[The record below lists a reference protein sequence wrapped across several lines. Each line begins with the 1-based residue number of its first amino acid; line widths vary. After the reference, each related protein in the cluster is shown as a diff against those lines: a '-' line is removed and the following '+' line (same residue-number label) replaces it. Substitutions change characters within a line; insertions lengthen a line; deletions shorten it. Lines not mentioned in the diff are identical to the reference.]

1 MALESEVQTILSRIE
16 SQRDEMLYQLVLW
29 AAINSGTS
37 NLAGLSQLG
46 NLVLDQLR
54 AVSDD
59 VQAVPVVPQ
68 LFVDEHGDLKERII
82 GDVLLGFRRV
92 GAPRQAILSIHL
104 DTVYPA
110 NSPFQLVKQEG
121 NILHGPGVADA
132 KGGLVVLLWALKAF
146 EDYVEATGNTK
157 LGWKVILNSDEEI
170 GSPASREVFSN
181 HSDGVDFGL
190 LFEPCLPNGSLVGQR
205 KGSGNFE
212 IVVRG
217 QAAHAGRE
225 FFKGRNAIVAAAQ
238 VTQKLH
244 ALNGRWHDTT
254 INVAKIDGGGPTNV
268 VPDTAVVRF
277 NVRYPSADIEG
288 ALNAA
293 INRIIEETQDGI
305 TLIRHG
311 GFFAP
316 PKPMTEA
323 YESLLKTVQANGKT
337 LGIDLAWEPTGGV
350 CDGNRLAALGIP
362 NVDTMGV
369 RGGNIHSPQEYMHCD
384 SLVQRTQLTFLTLI
398 TLAERFPQ
406 AEAPAPE

>member
-1 MALESEVQTILSRIE
+1 MALESEVQTILSRIQM
-16 SQRDEMLYQLVLW
+16 QRDEMLSQLVKW

-37 NLAGLSQLG
+37 NLAGIRQLSD
-46 NLVLDQLR
+46 LVLDELR
-54 AVSDD
+54 TFSDD
-59 VQAVPVVPQ
+59 AHAIAIEPQ
-68 LFVDEHGDLKERII
+68 LFVNPHGDLRERSI
-82 GDVLLGFRRV
+82 GDVLLGTCRT

-110 NSPFQLVKQEG
+110 DSPFQNVKQRG
-121 NILHGPGVADA
+121 DLLHGPGVADA

-146 EDYVEATGNTK
+146 EEYVDQTGDIT
-157 LGWKVILNSDEEI
+157 LGWRVILNCDEEI
-170 GSPASREVFSN
+170 GSPGSREVFST
-181 HSDGVDFGL
+181 HCEGVDFGL

-212 IVVRG
+212 VVVRG

-225 FFKGRNAIVAAAQ
+225 FEKGCNAIVAAAR
-238 VTQKLH
+238 VAEKLH

-277 NVRYPSADIEG
+277 NVRYPSADIEAPLIA
-288 ALNAA
+288 ALD
-293 INRIIEETQDGI
+293 RIVEETGDGI

-316 PKPMTEA
+316 PKPMTQE
-323 YESLLKTVQANGKT
+323 YESLLRAVQANGKT
-337 LGIDLAWEPTGGV
+337 LGLDIAWEPTGGV
-350 CDGNRLAALGIP
+350 CDGNRLAAFGVP

-369 RGGNIHSPQEYMHCD
+369 RGGNIHSPQEFMHCD
-384 SLVQRTQLTFLTLI
+384 SLVERTQLTFLTLI
-398 TLAERFPQ
+398 TLASRF
-406 AEAPAPE
+406 E

>member
-1 MALESEVQTILSRIE
+1 MALESEVQTILTRIQ
-16 SQRDEMLYQLVLW
+16 SQRDEMLRQLVLW

-37 NLAGLSQLG
+37 NLTGLHQLG
-46 NLVLDQLR
+46 GLVLDELR
-54 AVSDD
+54 TISDD
-59 VQAVPVVPQ
+59 AQAISVPPQ
-68 LFVDEHGDLKERII
+68 LVVDQHGDLKERVI
-82 GDVLLGFRRV
+82 GDVLLGVRRA
-92 GAPRQAILSIHL
+92 GAPRQAVLSIHL

-110 NSPFQLVKQEG
+110 ESPFQKVKQDG
-121 NILHGPGVADA
+121 DLLHGPGVADA
-132 KGGLVVLLWALKAF
+132 KGGLVVLLWALKAY
-146 EDYVEATGNTK
+146 EEYVESTGNVN

-170 GSPASREVFSN
+170 GSPASREVFSD
-181 HSDGVDFGL
+181 HCQGADFGL

-225 FFKGRNAIVAAAQ
+225 FHKGRNAIVAAAR
-238 VTQKLH
+238 VAQKLH
-244 ALNGRWHDTT
+244 ALNGRWKETT

-277 NVRYPSADIEG
+277 NVRYPAVDIED

-293 INRIIEETQDGI
+293 LDHIVEETEEGI

-316 PKPMTEA
+316 PKPMTKE
-323 YESLLKTVQANGKT
+323 YESLLKIVQANGKT
-337 LGIDLAWEPTGGV
+337 LGLDLSWESTGGV
-350 CDGNRLAALGIP
+350 CDGNRLAALGVP
-362 NVDTMGV
+362 NIDTMGV

-384 SLVQRTQLTFLTLI
+384 SLIQRTQLTFLTLI
-398 TLAERFPQ
+398 TLAE
-406 AEAPAPE
+406 

>member
-1 MALESEVQTILSRIE
+1 MALESEVQTILSRVQ

-37 NLAGLSQLG
+37 NLAGLRQLG
-46 NLVLDQLR
+46 DLVLDELR
-54 AVSDD
+54 TISDD
-59 VQAVPVVPQ
+59 AQAISVTPQ
-68 LFVDEHGDLKERII
+68 LVVDEHGDMKDRFI
-82 GDVLLGFRRV
+82 GDVLLGVRRAD
-92 GAPRQAILSIHL
+92 APQQAILSIHL

-110 NSPFQLVKQEG
+110 ESPFQKVKQQG
-121 NILHGPGVADA
+121 DVLYGPGVADA

-146 EDYVEATGNTK
+146 EDYVEATGNTN

-181 HSDGVDFGL
+181 HSEDVDFGL

-212 IVVRG
+212 VVVRG

-225 FFKGRNAIVAAAQ
+225 FHKGRNAIVAAAQ
-238 VTQKLH
+238 VAQKLH
-244 ALNGRWHDTT
+244 ALNGRWKETT

-277 NVRYPSADIEG
+277 NVRYPAADVESTLNV
-288 ALNAA
+288 ALD
-293 INRIIEETQDGI
+293 RIVEETEDGI

-316 PKPMTEA
+316 PKPMTEE
-323 YESLLKTVQANGKT
+323 YETLLKTVQENGKT
-337 LGIDLAWEPTGGV
+337 LGLDLSWESTGGV
-350 CDGNRLAALGIP
+350 CDGNRLAALGVP
-362 NVDTMGV
+362 NIDTMGV
-369 RGGNIHSPQEYMHCD
+369 RGGNIHSPREYMHCD
-384 SLVQRTQLTFLTLI
+384 SLVQRTQLTFLTLV
-398 TLAERFPQ
+398 TLAERFQ
-406 AEAPAPE
+406 QD

>member
-1 MALESEVQTILSRIE
+1 MALESEVQTILSRIQT
-16 SQRDEMLYQLVLW
+16 QRDEMLHQLVRW

-37 NLAGLSQLG
+37 NLAGLRQLG
-46 NLVLDQLR
+46 DLVLDDLR
-54 AVSDD
+54 TFSDD
-59 VQAVPVVPQ
+59 AHAISVEPQ
-68 LFVDEHGDLKERII
+68 LFVNQHGDLKEHPI
-82 GDVLLGFRRV
+82 GDVLLGVCRT
-92 GAPRQAILSIHL
+92 GAPQQAILSIHL
-104 DTVYPA
+104 DTVYPKE
-110 NSPFQLVKQEG
+110 SPFQNVKQEG
-121 NILHGPGVADA
+121 ELLHGPGVADA

-146 EDYVEATGNTK
+146 EEYVETTGHLN

-170 GSPASREVFSN
+170 GSPASREVFST
-181 HSDGVDFGL
+181 HSEGVDFGL

-225 FFKGRNAIVAAAQ
+225 FHKGRNAIVAAAH

-244 ALNGRWHDTT
+244 ALNGRWKDTT

-277 NVRYPSADIEG
+277 NIRYPSADIE
-288 ALNAA
+288 APFNAA
-293 INRIIEETQDGI
+293 LDRIVEETGDGI

-316 PKPMTEA
+316 PKPLTEE
-323 YESLLKTVQANGKT
+323 YESLLKTVQASGKT
-337 LGIDLAWEPTGGV
+337 LGIDFSWESTGGV
-350 CDGNRLAALGIP
+350 CDGNRLAALGVP
-362 NVDTMGV
+362 NIDTMGV

-384 SLVQRTQLTFLTLI
+384 SLVQRTQLTFLTLV
-398 TLAERFPQ
+398 TLAERFRQ
-406 AEAPAPE
+406 AGTSTKA

>member
-16 SQRDEMLYQLVLW
+16 SQRDEMLYHLVLW

-37 NLAGLSQLG
+37 NLEGLRQLSD
-46 NLVLDQLR
+46 LVLEQLR
-54 AVSDD
+54 VISDD
-59 VQAVPVVPQ
+59 VQAIPVVPP
-68 LFVDEHGDLKERII
+68 LVVDEHGDLKERII
-82 GDVLLGFRRV
+82 GDVLLGVRRV
-92 GAPRQAILSIHL
+92 SAPRQAILSIHL

-110 NSPFQLVKQEG
+110 HSPFQKVKQQG
-121 NILHGPGVADA
+121 DILHGPGVADA

-146 EDYVEATGNTK
+146 EDYVRASGKAN

-181 HSDGVDFGL
+181 YCDGADFGL

-225 FFKGRNAIVAAAQ
+225 FHKGRNAIVAAAR
-238 VTQKLH
+238 VAQKLH
-244 ALNGRWHDTT
+244 ALNGRWQDTT

-277 NVRYPSADIEG
+277 NVRYPAVDVEG

-293 INRIIEETQDGI
+293 VDRIIEETEDGI

-316 PKPMTEA
+316 PKPMTEV
-323 YESLLKTVQANGKT
+323 YESLLKTVQTNGKT
-337 LGIDLAWEPTGGV
+337 LGIEMAWEPTGGV
-350 CDGNRLAALGIP
+350 CDGNRLAALGVP

-369 RGGNIHSPQEYMHCD
+369 RGGSIHSPQEYMHCE
-384 SLVQRTQLTFLTLI
+384 SLVQRTQLAFLTLV
-398 TLAERFPQ
+398 TLAERFRQ
-406 AEAPAPE
+406 A

>member
-1 MALESEVQTILSRIE
+1 MALESEVQTILSRIQT
-16 SQRDEMLYQLVLW
+16 QRDEMLHQLVRW

-37 NLAGLSQLG
+37 NLAGLRQLG
-46 NLVLDQLR
+46 DLVLDDLR
-54 AVSDD
+54 TFSDD
-59 VQAVPVVPQ
+59 AHAISVEPQ
-68 LFVDEHGDLKERII
+68 LFVNQHGNLKERPI
-82 GDVLLGFRRV
+82 GDVLLGVCRT
-92 GAPRQAILSIHL
+92 GAPQQAILSIHL
-104 DTVYPA
+104 DTVYPKE
-110 NSPFQLVKQEG
+110 SPFQNVKQEG
-121 NILHGPGVADA
+121 ELLHGPGVADA

-146 EDYVEATGNTK
+146 EEYVETTGHLN

-170 GSPASREVFSN
+170 GSPASREVFST
-181 HSDGVDFGL
+181 HSEGVDFGL

-225 FFKGRNAIVAAAQ
+225 FHKGRNAIVAAAH

-244 ALNGRWHDTT
+244 ALNGRWKDTT

-277 NVRYPSADIEG
+277 NIRYPSADIE
-288 ALNAA
+288 AAFNAA
-293 INRIIEETQDGI
+293 LDRIVEETGDGI

-316 PKPMTEA
+316 PKPMTEE
-323 YESLLKTVQANGKT
+323 YESLLKTVQASGKT
-337 LGIDLAWEPTGGV
+337 LGIDFSWESTGGV
-350 CDGNRLAALGIP
+350 CDGNRLAALGVP
-362 NVDTMGV
+362 NIDTMGV

-384 SLVQRTQLTFLTLI
+384 SLVQRTQLTFLALV
-398 TLAERFPQ
+398 TLAERFRQ
-406 AEAPAPE
+406 AGTSTKA